1 LGWTEDQ
8 GGAKERQSWDV
19 FWDQRARAVLILLA
33 ALGSKNELPV
43 LSAAVV
49 LTPEMSQ
56 LCEIEGKIKE
66 NRG

>member
-1 LGWTEDQ
+1 M
-8 GGAKERQSWDV
+8 
-19 FWDQRARAVLILLA
+19 LILLA
-33 ALGSKNELPV
+33 SLGSKNELPV